1 MLIFG
6 LSSVLSGREG
16 WHYVLIFGLS
26 SVLSGREDS
35 KNELSSVSGRE
46 DLELRANICYPLF
59 WQGRIGYPLFM
70 QGRLA

>member
-6 LSSVLSGREG
+6 LSSVLVGREG
-16 WHYVLIFGLS
+16 YPLF
-26 SVLSGREDS
+26 
-35 KNELSSVSGRE
+35 SGRE
-46 DLELRANICYPLF
+46 DLALRANICYPLF